1 MNRKREPNTNT
12 EKRQRDRELEGRRV
26 RERERGT
33 EMKEIDSQRYVLF
46 YKYDLINITG
56 REEQKKKGRESNS
69 RVIKKSKNVK
79 YQQM

>member
-1 MNRKREPNTNT
+1 
-12 EKRQRDRELEGRRV
+12 
-26 RERERGT
+26 
-33 EMKEIDSQRYVLF
+33 MKEIDSQRYVLF

>member
-1 MNRKREPNTNT
+1 MNRKREPKTNT

>member
-1 MNRKREPNTNT
+1 M
-12 EKRQRDRELEGRRV
+12 

-33 EMKEIDSQRYVLF
+33 AEMKEIDSQRYVLF